1 MDFSGSDICRFNR
14 YRSTIQRWWLLQALR
29 YALNHRRRSLPCFF
43 IARIAFSVRRPPNV
57 QILPIVINP
66 TFFSEATKLGLNISR
81 IVSKLGGK
89 ILHSVPPNLRFVIS
103 APNSSNMSGLASTN
117 STVGSLSL
125 SRPAPFFWCVEL
137 RKHFF
142 QSCKYI
148 RFLFLVDQISAWSIM
163 HLRIKKETIQ
173 VRNRNKIFSRVQTLI
188 PVPW

>member
-14 YRSTIQRWWLLQALR
+14 YRSIIQRWWLLQALR

-89 ILHSVPPNLRFVIS
+89 FFTQFPRTLD
-103 APNSSNMSGLASTN
+103 
-117 STVGSLSL
+117 SLFLLQTPQIWAVLQAQIQQSDL
-125 SRPAPFFWCVEL
+125 WVWVDRQPFFDASSFESI
-137 RKHFF
+137 FF
-142 QSCKYI
+142 NHVNTFVSFFWATKSQHGQLCM
-148 RFLFLVDQISAWSIM
+148 RG
-163 HLRIKKETIQ
+163 TIGQ
-173 VRNRNKIFSRVQTLI
+173 N
-188 PVPW
+188 